1 MQADER
7 TSKAEKVA
15 HDYMIELLS
24 NDTLNTDN
32 LRKGT
37 LSLYRTG
44 DIEDGTFYLIGYLG
58 FSAELRRRLIAAGL
72 WIES

>member
-32 LRKGT
+32 LRKGV
-37 LSLYRTG
+37 LALYRSG
-44 DIEDGTFYLIGYLG
+44 DLEDSALFLIGYLG
-58 FSAELRRRLIAAGL
+58 FSAELRRRMIAAGVWFGL
-72 WIES
+72 